1 MGHMEQK
8 LIKERKK
15 GNAKLW
21 KKEIVTLS
29 PGSHAAE
36 KEDKF

>member
-21 KKEIVTLS
+21 KKEIVTLNS
-29 PGSHAAE
+29 VQVHML
-36 KEDKF
+36 F